1 MAKNGQKLPTKS
13 ASDIEMTK
21 RHTRKKNIDC
31 TISFKCMNK

>member
-13 ASDIEMTK
+13 ALELEMTK

>member
-1 MAKNGQKLPTKS
+1 MAKNSQKLPTKS